1 MWKEYIDKI
10 KEEKKKESDMAAEK
24 APVYI
29 IGHKNPDTDSIC
41 SAIAYAELKN
51 RLHGDGY
58 CAARA
63 GQINQETQYV
73 LNFFQAS
80 APKYIEDVRTD
91 VRDIEIRKTQGVSG
105 QISLKKAWNMMRAL
119 GVVTLPITEEQR
131 LQGLITIGDIA
142 NAYMDVYDNC
152 SLSAAHTPYKN
163 ILETLDAVMLIGD
176 EEEVYEKGEVV
187 IAAANPD
194 VMEDYI
200 HEGDMVILG
209 NRYESQLCAIEMNAA
224 CIVVCMDAKVS
235 RTIRKLAQEHNC
247 NIIVTP
253 HDTFTVARM
262 INQSMPIS
270 HFMKEE
276 NLITFKL
283 TEKTD
288 DIKGIMGQK
297 RYRDFPILDMEGNY
311 IGMISR
317 RNLLNLRKKQV
328 ILVDHNEASQT
339 VDGIEHADILE
350 IIDHHRI
357 GTLETLEPV
366 FFRNQPL
373 GCTATIICQ
382 MYQENGV
389 DIPKN
394 VAGLL
399 MAAIL
404 SDTLMFRSPTC
415 TAVDQ
420 ATAERLSEICGVE
433 IEEFSIDMFSAG
445 SDMSSKTPEEIFNQ
459 DKKKFQVNEH
469 EFIVAQINSMN
480 SIELDEIKEKL
491 VPYLEEKFASLDVEM
506 CYVML
511 TNIVK
516 EKTELLCFGEHAK
529 EVARN
534 AFQLPE
540 DAVDIRLKGL
550 VSRKKQLIPS
560 IVTVLQQ

>member
-1 MWKEYIDKI
+1 
-10 KEEKKKESDMAAEK
+10 MASETS
-24 APVYI
+24 PVYV

-41 SAIAYAELKN
+41 SAVAYAELKN
-51 RLHGDGY
+51 LLHGGGY

-73 LNFFQAS
+73 LNFFQAQ
-80 APKYIEDVRTD
+80 APIYVPDVMTD
-91 VRDIEIRKTQGVSG
+91 VSDIEIRKTQGVTG
-105 QISLKKAWNMMRAL
+105 DISLKKAWNMMRAL
-119 GVVTLPITEEQR
+119 GVVTLPITDNQR

-152 SLSAAHTPYKN
+152 ILSVAGTPYKN
-163 ILETLDAVMLIGD
+163 ILETLDAELLLGD
-176 EEEVYEKGEVV
+176 KNALYDRGEVV

-224 CIVVCMDAKVS
+224 CIIVCMGAKVS
-235 RTIRKLAQEHNC
+235 KTIQKLAQEHNC
-247 NIIVTP
+247 SIIVTP

-270 HFMKEE
+270 HFMKREG
-276 NLITFKL
+276 LVTFKV
-283 TEKTD
+283 TEKTE

-297 RYRDFPILDMEGNY
+297 RYRDFPILDLDGNY

-317 RNLLNLRKKQV
+317 RNLLNLRKRRL

-339 VDGIEHADILE
+339 VDGIAFADILE

-366 FFRNQPL
+366 YFRNQPV
-373 GCTATIICQ
+373 GCTATIIYQ

-389 DIPKN
+389 KISKKM
-394 VAGLL
+394 AGLL
-399 MAAIL
+399 MAAII

-415 TAVDQ
+415 TSIDRMA
-420 ATAERLSEICGVE
+420 AEKLSEICGVE
-433 IEEFSIDMFSAG
+433 IEEFAIDMFSAG
-445 SDMSSKTPEEIFNQ
+445 SDMSSRTPKEIFNQ
-459 DKKKFQVNEH
+459 DKKKFQVGDH
-469 EFIVAQINSMN
+469 SFIVAQINSMN
-480 SIELDEIKEKL
+480 AIELEEVKEKL
-491 VPYLEEKFASLDVEM
+491 VPYLSERFEGLGVEM
-506 CYVML
+506 CFVML

-516 EKTELLCFGEHAK
+516 EDTELLCFGEKARD
-529 EVARN
+529 VARS
-534 AFQLPE
+534 AFQLSPDME
-540 DAVDIRLKGL
+540 HIVLKGL

>member
-1 MWKEYIDKI
+1 MA
-10 KEEKKKESDMAAEK
+10 SDA
-24 APVYI
+24 APVYV

-51 RLHGDGY
+51 TLHGGGY

-80 APKYIEDVRTD
+80 APKYVGDVMTD
-91 VRDIEIRKTQGVSG
+91 IRDIEIRKTQGVSG
-105 QISLKKAWNMMRAL
+105 EISLKKAWNMMRAL
-119 GVVTLPITEEQR
+119 GVVTLPITEHKK

-152 SLSAAHTPYKN
+152 ILSVAQTPYKN
-163 ILETLDAVMLIGD
+163 ILETLDATMLIGD
-176 EEEVYEKGEVV
+176 ESAVYEKGEVV

-224 CIVVCMDAKVS
+224 CIVVCMGAKVS
-235 RTIRKLAQEHNC
+235 QTIKKLAQEHNC
-247 NIIVTP
+247 SIIVTP

-270 HFMKEE
+270 HFMKRDG
-276 NLITFKL
+276 LITFKV
-283 TEKTD
+283 TEKTE

-297 RYRDFPILDMEGNY
+297 RYRDFPILDLDGSY

-317 RNLLNLRKKQV
+317 RNLLNLRRKRV

-339 VDGIEHADILE
+339 VDGINYAEILE

-373 GCTATIICQ
+373 GCTATIIYQ
-382 MYQENGV
+382 MYQESGV
-389 DIPKN
+389 EIPKN
-394 VAGLL
+394 IAGLL
-399 MAAIL
+399 MAAII

-415 TAVDQ
+415 TAIDQ
-420 ATAERLSEICGVE
+420 AAAEKLSEICGVE
-433 IEEFSIDMFSAG
+433 IEEFAIDMFGAG
-445 SDMSSKTPEEIFNQ
+445 SDMSSRTAKEIFNQ
-459 DKKKFQVNEH
+459 DRKKFQVNEH
-469 EFIVAQINSMN
+469 SFIVGQINSMN
-480 SIELDEIKEKL
+480 TIELEEVKEKL
-491 VPYLEEKFASLDVEM
+491 IPYINEKFASLDVEM

-516 EKTELLCFGEHAK
+516 EDTELLCFGEKAK

-540 DAVDIRLKGL
+540 DIEDIILKGL

>member
-1 MWKEYIDKI
+1 MSPEI
-10 KEEKKKESDMAAEK
+10 S
-24 APVYI
+24 PVYV

-51 RLHGDGY
+51 TLHGGGY

-73 LNFFQAS
+73 LNFFQVS
-80 APKYIEDVRTD
+80 APKYVADVMTD
-91 VRDIEIRKTQGVSG
+91 VRDIEIRKTQGVTG
-105 QISLKKAWNMMRAL
+105 DISLKKAWNMMRAL
-119 GVVTLPITEEQR
+119 GVVTLPITDNQR
-131 LQGLITIGDIA
+131 LLGLITIGDIA

-152 SLSAAHTPYKN
+152 ILSVAKTPYKN
-163 ILETLDAVMLIGD
+163 ILETLDAHMIIGD
-176 EEEVYEKGEVV
+176 ENAVYEKGEVV

-224 CIVVCMDAKVS
+224 CIIVCMGAKVS
-235 RTIRKLAQEHNC
+235 RTIQKLAQEHGC
-247 NIIVTP
+247 SIIVTP

-270 HFMKEE
+270 YFMKRDR
-276 NLITFKL
+276 LTTFKV
-283 TEKTD
+283 TEKTE

-297 RYRDFPILDMEGNY
+297 RYRDFPILDLDGNY

-317 RNLLNLRKKQV
+317 RNLLNLRRKQV

-339 VDGIEHADILE
+339 VDGINFADILE

-373 GCTATIICQ
+373 GCTATIIYQ
-382 MYQENGV
+382 MYKENGV
-389 DIPKN
+389 EIPKN
-394 VAGLL
+394 IAGLL
-399 MAAIL
+399 MAAII

-415 TAVDQ
+415 TAVDRE
-420 ATAERLSEICGVE
+420 AAESLSEICGVE
-433 IEEFSIDMFSAG
+433 IEEFAIDMFSAG
-445 SDMSSKTPEEIFNQ
+445 SDMSSKTAKEIFEQ
-459 DKKKFQVNEH
+459 DRKKFQVNEH
-469 EFIVAQINSMN
+469 TFIVSQINSMN
-480 SIELDEIKEKL
+480 AIELEEIKEKL
-491 VPYLEEKFASLDVEM
+491 IPYLTEQFDSLGVDM

-516 EKTELLCFGEHAK
+516 EDTELLCFGDRAK
-529 EVARN
+529 EVARG
-534 AFQLPE
+534 AFQLRE
-540 DAVDIRLKGL
+540 DVEDIVLKGL

>member
-1 MWKEYIDKI
+1 MSSET
-10 KEEKKKESDMAAEK
+10 S
-24 APVYI
+24 PVYV

-41 SAIAYAELKN
+41 SAVAYAELKN
-51 RLHGDGY
+51 LLHGGGY

-73 LNFFQAS
+73 LNFFQAQ
-80 APKYIEDVRTD
+80 APIYVPDVMTD
-91 VRDIEIRKTQGVSG
+91 VSDIEIRKTQGVTG
-105 QISLKKAWNMMRAL
+105 DISLKKAWNMMRAL
-119 GVVTLPITEEQR
+119 GVVTLPITDNQR

-152 SLSAAHTPYKN
+152 ILSVAGTPYKN
-163 ILETLDAVMLIGD
+163 ILETLDAELLLGD
-176 EEEVYEKGEVV
+176 KNALYDRGEVV

-224 CIVVCMDAKVS
+224 CIIVCMGAKVS
-235 RTIRKLAQEHNC
+235 KTIQKLAQEHNC
-247 NIIVTP
+247 SIIVTP

-262 INQSMPIS
+262 INHSMPIS
-270 HFMKEE
+270 HFMNREG
-276 NLITFKL
+276 LVTFKV
-283 TEKTD
+283 TEKTE

-297 RYRDFPILDMEGNY
+297 RYRDFPILDLDGNY

-317 RNLLNLRKKQV
+317 RNLLNLRKRRL

-339 VDGIEHADILE
+339 VDGIAFADILE

-366 FFRNQPL
+366 YFRNQPV
-373 GCTATIICQ
+373 GCTATIIYQ

-389 DIPKN
+389 KISKKI
-394 VAGLL
+394 AGLL
-399 MAAIL
+399 MAAII

-415 TAVDQ
+415 TSIDRMA
-420 ATAERLSEICGVE
+420 AEKLSEICGVE
-433 IEEFSIDMFSAG
+433 IEEFAIDMFSAG
-445 SDMSSKTPEEIFNQ
+445 SDMSSRTPKEIFNQ
-459 DKKKFQVNEH
+459 DKKKFQVGDH
-469 EFIVAQINSMN
+469 SFIVAQINSMN
-480 SIELDEIKEKL
+480 AIELEEVKEKL
-491 VPYLEEKFASLDVEM
+491 VPYLSERFEGLGVEM
-506 CYVML
+506 CFVML

-516 EKTELLCFGEHAK
+516 EDTELLCFGEKAK
-529 EVARN
+529 DVARS
-534 AFQLPE
+534 AFQLSPDME
-540 DAVDIRLKGL
+540 HIVLKGL

>member
-1 MWKEYIDKI
+1 MSPEI
-10 KEEKKKESDMAAEK
+10 S
-24 APVYI
+24 PVYV

-51 RLHGDGY
+51 TLHGGGY

-73 LNFFQAS
+73 LNFFQVS
-80 APKYIEDVRTD
+80 APKYVADVMTD
-91 VRDIEIRKTQGVSG
+91 VRDIEIRKTQGVTG
-105 QISLKKAWNMMRAL
+105 DISLKKAWNMMRAL
-119 GVVTLPITEEQR
+119 GVVTLPITDNQR
-131 LQGLITIGDIA
+131 LLGLITIGDIA

-152 SLSAAHTPYKN
+152 ILSVAKTPYKN
-163 ILETLDAVMLIGD
+163 ILETLDAHMIIGD
-176 EEEVYEKGEVV
+176 ENAVYEKGEVV

-224 CIVVCMDAKVS
+224 CIIVCMGAKVS
-235 RTIRKLAQEHNC
+235 RTIQKLAQEHGC
-247 NIIVTP
+247 SIIVTP

-270 HFMKEE
+270 YFMKRDR
-276 NLITFKL
+276 LTTFKV
-283 TEKTD
+283 TEKTE

-297 RYRDFPILDMEGNY
+297 RYRDFPILDLDGNY

-317 RNLLNLRKKQV
+317 RNLLNLRRKQV

-339 VDGIEHADILE
+339 VDGINFADILE

-373 GCTATIICQ
+373 GCTATIIYQ
-382 MYQENGV
+382 MYKENGV
-389 DIPKN
+389 EIPKN
-394 VAGLL
+394 IAGLL
-399 MAAIL
+399 MAAII

-415 TAVDQ
+415 TAVDRE
-420 ATAERLSEICGVE
+420 AAESLSEICGVE
-433 IEEFSIDMFSAG
+433 IEEFAIDMFSAG
-445 SDMSSKTPEEIFNQ
+445 SDMSSKTAKEIFEQ
-459 DKKKFQVNEH
+459 DRKKFQVNEH
-469 EFIVAQINSMN
+469 TFIVSQINSMN
-480 SIELDEIKEKL
+480 AIELEEIKEKL
-491 VPYLEEKFASLDVEM
+491 IPYLTEQFDSLGVDM

-516 EKTELLCFGEHAK
+516 EDTELLCFGDKAK
-529 EVARN
+529 EVARG
-534 AFQLPE
+534 AFQLRE
-540 DAVDIRLKGL
+540 DVEDIVLKGL

>member
-1 MWKEYIDKI
+1 
-10 KEEKKKESDMAAEK
+10 MATDT
-24 APVYI
+24 APVYV

-41 SAIAYAELKN
+41 SAVAYAELKN
-51 RLHGDGY
+51 LLYGGGY

-73 LNFFQAS
+73 LNYFQAQ
-80 APKYIEDVRTD
+80 APIYVADVMTD
-91 VRDIEIRKTQGVSG
+91 VTDIEIRKTQGVTG
-105 QISLKKAWNMMRAL
+105 DISLKKAWNMMRAL
-119 GVVTLPITEEQR
+119 GVVTLPITENQR

-152 SLSAAHTPYKN
+152 ILSVAKTPYKN
-163 ILETLDAVMLIGD
+163 ILETLDAELLLGD
-176 EEEVYEKGEVV
+176 INAIYDKGEVV

-194 VMEDYI
+194 VMEEYI

-224 CIVVCMDAKVS
+224 CIIVCMGSKVS
-235 RTIRKLAQEHNC
+235 KTIQKLAQEHNC
-247 NIIVTP
+247 SIIVTP

-270 HFMKEE
+270 HFMKRE
-276 NLITFKL
+276 NLVTFKVN
-283 TEKTD
+283 EKTE
-288 DIKGIMGQK
+288 DIRGIMGQK
-297 RYRDFPILDMEGNY
+297 RYRDFPILDLDGNY

-317 RNLLNLRKKQV
+317 RNLLNLRKKRV

-339 VDGIEHADILE
+339 VDGIAFADIME

-366 FFRNQPL
+366 YFRNQPV
-373 GCTATIICQ
+373 GCTATIIYQ

-389 DIPKN
+389 KISKKI
-394 VAGLL
+394 AGLL
-399 MAAIL
+399 MAAII

-415 TAVDQ
+415 TSIDRMA
-420 ATAERLSEICGVE
+420 AEKLSEICGVE
-433 IEEFSIDMFSAG
+433 IEEFAIDMFSAG
-445 SDMSSKTPEEIFNQ
+445 SDMSSRTPKEIFNQ
-459 DKKKFQVNEH
+459 DKKKFQVGDH
-469 EFIVAQINSMN
+469 SFIVAQINSMN
-480 SIELDEIKEKL
+480 AIELEEVKEKL
-491 VPYLEEKFASLDVEM
+491 VPYLEEKFDGLGVNM
-506 CYVML
+506 CFVML

-516 EKTELLCFGEHAK
+516 EDTELLCFGEKAK
-529 EVARN
+529 DVARS
-534 AFQLPE
+534 AFQLPADLE
-540 DAVDIRLKGL
+540 TIVLKGL

>member
-1 MWKEYIDKI
+1 MA
-10 KEEKKKESDMAAEK
+10 SDT
-24 APVYI
+24 APVYV

-51 RLHGDGY
+51 ILHGGGY

-80 APKYIEDVRTD
+80 APKYVSDVMTD

-105 QISLKKAWNMMRAL
+105 VISLKKAWNMMRAL
-119 GVVTLPITEEQR
+119 GVVTLPITDEQR

-152 SLSAAHTPYKN
+152 ILSVARTPYKN
-163 ILETLDAVMLIGD
+163 ILETLDAELLIGD
-176 EEEVYEKGEVV
+176 ENAVYEKGEVV

-224 CIVVCMDAKVS
+224 CIIVCMGAKVS
-235 RTIRKLAQEHNC
+235 RTIQKLAQEHGC
-247 NIIVTP
+247 SIIVTP

-270 HFMKEE
+270 HFMKRDG
-276 NLITFKL
+276 LTTFKV
-283 TEKTD
+283 TEKTE

-297 RYRDFPILDMEGNY
+297 RYRDFPILDLDGSY

-339 VDGIEHADILE
+339 VDGINYADILE

-373 GCTATIICQ
+373 GCTATIIYQ

-389 DIPKN
+389 EIPKN
-394 VAGLL
+394 IAGLL
-399 MAAIL
+399 MAAII

-420 ATAERLSEICGVE
+420 AAAERLSDICGVE
-433 IEEFSIDMFSAG
+433 IEEFAIDMFSAG
-445 SDMSSKTPEEIFNQ
+445 SDMSSRTAEEIFNQ
-459 DKKKFQVNEH
+459 DRKKFQVNEH
-469 EFIVAQINSMN
+469 SFIVSQINSMN
-480 SIELDEIKEKL
+480 TIELEEVKEKL
-491 VPYLEEKFASLDVEM
+491 VPYLEEKFSSLDVEM

-516 EKTELLCFGEHAK
+516 EDTELLCFGEKAK
-529 EVARN
+529 EVARS

-540 DAVDIRLKGL
+540 VMEDIILKGL

-560 IVTVLQQ
+560 IVTILQQ

>member
-1 MWKEYIDKI
+1 
-10 KEEKKKESDMAAEK
+10 MATDT
-24 APVYI
+24 APVYV

-41 SAIAYAELKN
+41 SAVAYAELKN
-51 RLHGDGY
+51 LLYGGGY

-73 LNFFQAS
+73 LNYFQAQ
-80 APKYIEDVRTD
+80 APIYVADVMTD
-91 VRDIEIRKTQGVSG
+91 VTDIEIRKTQGVTG
-105 QISLKKAWNMMRAL
+105 DISLKKAWNMMRAL
-119 GVVTLPITEEQR
+119 GVVTLPITENQR

-152 SLSAAHTPYKN
+152 ILSVAKTPYKN
-163 ILETLDAVMLIGD
+163 ILETLDAELLLGD
-176 EEEVYEKGEVV
+176 INAIYDKGEVV

-194 VMEDYI
+194 VMEEYI

-224 CIVVCMDAKVS
+224 CIIVCMGSKVS
-235 RTIRKLAQEHNC
+235 KTIQKLAQEHNC
-247 NIIVTP
+247 SIIVTP

-270 HFMKEE
+270 HFMKRE
-276 NLITFKL
+276 NLVTFKVH
-283 TEKTD
+283 EKTE

-297 RYRDFPILDMEGNY
+297 RYRDFPILDLDGNY

-317 RNLLNLRKKQV
+317 RNLLNLRKKRV

-339 VDGIEHADILE
+339 VDGIAFADIME

-366 FFRNQPL
+366 YFRNQPV
-373 GCTATIICQ
+373 GCTATIIYQ

-389 DIPKN
+389 KISKKI
-394 VAGLL
+394 AGLL
-399 MAAIL
+399 MAAII

-415 TAVDQ
+415 TSIDRMA
-420 ATAERLSEICGVE
+420 AEKLSEICGVE
-433 IEEFSIDMFSAG
+433 IEEFAIDMFSAG
-445 SDMSSKTPEEIFNQ
+445 SDMSSRTPKEIFNQ
-459 DKKKFQVNEH
+459 DKKKFQVGDH
-469 EFIVAQINSMN
+469 SFIVAQINSMN
-480 SIELDEIKEKL
+480 AIELEEVKEKL
-491 VPYLEEKFASLDVEM
+491 VPYLEEKFDGLGVNM
-506 CYVML
+506 CFVML

-516 EKTELLCFGEHAK
+516 EDTELLCFGEKAK
-529 EVARN
+529 DVARS
-534 AFQLPE
+534 AFQLPADLE
-540 DAVDIRLKGL
+540 TIVLKGL

>member
-1 MWKEYIDKI
+1 MRRT
-10 KEEKKKESDMAAEK
+10 DMSSETS
-24 APVYI
+24 PVYA

-41 SAIAYAELKN
+41 SAVAYAELKN
-51 RLHGDGY
+51 LLHGGGY

-73 LNFFQAS
+73 LNFFQAQ
-80 APKYIEDVRTD
+80 APIYVPDVMTD
-91 VRDIEIRKTQGVSG
+91 VSDIEIRKTQGVTG
-105 QISLKKAWNMMRAL
+105 DISLKKAWNMMRAL
-119 GVVTLPITEEQR
+119 GVVTLPITDNQR

-152 SLSAAHTPYKN
+152 ILSVAGTPYKN
-163 ILETLDAVMLIGD
+163 ILETLDAELLLGD
-176 EEEVYEKGEVV
+176 KNALYDRGEVV

-224 CIVVCMDAKVS
+224 CIIVCMGAKVS
-235 RTIRKLAQEHNC
+235 KTIQKLAQEHNC
-247 NIIVTP
+247 SIIVTP

-270 HFMKEE
+270 HFMKREG
-276 NLITFKL
+276 LVTFKV
-283 TEKTD
+283 TEKTE

-297 RYRDFPILDMEGNY
+297 RYRDFPILDLDGNY

-317 RNLLNLRKKQV
+317 RNLLNLRKRRL

-339 VDGIEHADILE
+339 VDGIAFADILE

-366 FFRNQPL
+366 YFRNQPV
-373 GCTATIICQ
+373 GCTATIIYQ

-389 DIPKN
+389 KISKKI
-394 VAGLL
+394 AGLL
-399 MAAIL
+399 MAAII

-415 TAVDQ
+415 TSIDRMA
-420 ATAERLSEICGVE
+420 AEKLSEICGVE
-433 IEEFSIDMFSAG
+433 IEEFAIDMFSAG
-445 SDMSSKTPEEIFNQ
+445 SDMSSRTPKEIFNQ
-459 DKKKFQVNEH
+459 DKKKFQVGDH
-469 EFIVAQINSMN
+469 SFIVAQINSMN
-480 SIELDEIKEKL
+480 AIELEEVKEKL
-491 VPYLEEKFASLDVEM
+491 VPYLSERFEGLGVEM
-506 CYVML
+506 CFVML

-516 EKTELLCFGEHAK
+516 EDTELLCFGEKAK
-529 EVARN
+529 DVARS
-534 AFQLPE
+534 AFQLSPDME
-540 DAVDIRLKGL
+540 HIVLKGL

>member
-1 MWKEYIDKI
+1 
-10 KEEKKKESDMAAEK
+10 MASNA
-24 APVYI
+24 APVYV

-51 RLHGDGY
+51 ILHGGGY

-73 LNFFQAS
+73 LNFFQVS
-80 APKYIEDVRTD
+80 APKYVGDVMTD
-91 VRDIEIRKTQGVSG
+91 IRDIEIRKTQGVSG

-119 GVVTLPITEEQR
+119 GVVTLPITDNQR

-152 SLSAAHTPYKN
+152 ILSVAQTPYRN
-163 ILETLDAVMLIGD
+163 ILETLDADMLIGD
-176 EEEVYEKGEVV
+176 ETAVYTKGEVV

-224 CIVVCMDAKVS
+224 CIVVCMGAKVS
-235 RTIRKLAQEHNC
+235 QTIRKLAQEHNC
-247 NIIVTP
+247 SIIVTP
-253 HDTFTVARM
+253 HDTFTVALM

-270 HFMKEE
+270 HFMKQDG
-276 NLITFKL
+276 LITFKV
-283 TEKTD
+283 TEKTE

-297 RYRDFPILDMEGNY
+297 RYRDFPILDLEGNY

-317 RNLLNLRKKQV
+317 RNLLNLRRKQV

-339 VDGIEHADILE
+339 VDGINYADILE

-373 GCTATIICQ
+373 GCTATIIYQ
-382 MYQENGV
+382 MYRESGV
-389 DIPKN
+389 DIPKGI
-394 VAGLL
+394 AGLL
-399 MAAIL
+399 LAAII

-420 ATAERLSEICGVE
+420 AAARRLSEICGVE
-433 IEEFSIDMFSAG
+433 IEEFAIDMFSAG
-445 SDMSSKTPEEIFNQ
+445 SDMSSRTAKEIFNQ
-459 DKKKFQVNEH
+459 DRKKFQVNEH
-469 EFIVAQINSMN
+469 SFIVSQINSMN
-480 SIELDEIKEKL
+480 TIELSEVKEKL
-491 VPYLEEKFASLDVEM
+491 IPYLNKKFDSLDVEM
-506 CYVML
+506 CYIML

-516 EKTELLCFGEHAK
+516 EDTELLCFGEKAK
-529 EVARN
+529 EVARS

-540 DAVDIRLKGL
+540 DMEDIILKGL

-560 IVTVLQQ
+560 IVTILQQ

>member
-1 MWKEYIDKI
+1 MT
-10 KEEKKKESDMAAEK
+10 ESV

-51 RLHGDGY
+51 QINGGGY

-73 LNFFQAS
+73 LNFFQMP
-80 APKYIEDVRTD
+80 APKYVADVMTD

-105 QISLKKAWNMMRAL
+105 DISLKKAWNMMRSL
-119 GVVTLPITEEQR
+119 GVVTLPITEDQM

-152 SLSAAHTPYKN
+152 ILSVARTPYKN
-163 ILETLDAVMLIGD
+163 ILETLDASMLIG
-176 EEEVYEKGEVV
+176 EEDAVYERGEVV

-224 CIVVCMDAKVS
+224 CIIVCMGAKVS
-235 RTIRKLAQEHNC
+235 RTIQKLAQEHGC
-247 NIIVTP
+247 SIIVTP
-253 HDTFTVARM
+253 HDTFTTARM

-270 HFMKEE
+270 HFMKRDR
-276 NLITFKL
+276 LTTFKV
-283 TEKTD
+283 TEKTE
-288 DIKGIMGQK
+288 DIKGIMGEK
-297 RYRDFPILDMEGNY
+297 RYRDFPILDLDGRY

-317 RNLLNLRKKQV
+317 RNLLNLRKKRV

-339 VDGIEHADILE
+339 VDGINYAEILE

-366 FFRNQPL
+366 YFRNQPV
-373 GCTATIICQ
+373 GCTATIVCQ
-382 MYQENGV
+382 IYRENGV
-389 DIPKN
+389 EIPKKI
-394 VAGLL
+394 AGLL
-399 MAAIL
+399 MAAII

-415 TAVDQ
+415 TAADR
-420 ATAERLSEICGVE
+420 AAAEELSDICGVE
-433 IEEFSIDMFSAG
+433 IEEFAIDMFSAG
-445 SDMSSKTPEEIFNQ
+445 SDMSSRTPKEIFNQ
-459 DKKKFQVNEH
+459 DKKIFQVGEH
-469 EFIVAQINSMN
+469 NFMVAQINSMN
-480 SIELDEIKEKL
+480 SIELSEVREKL
-491 VPYLEEKFASLDVEM
+491 EPYLEEEFDSLGVEM
-506 CYVML
+506 CFVML

-516 EKTELLCFGEHAK
+516 ENTELLCFGEKAK
-529 EVARN
+529 EVARS
-534 AFQLPE
+534 AFQLPDDME
-540 DAVDIRLKGL
+540 DIMLKGL

>member
-1 MWKEYIDKI
+1 MSPEI
-10 KEEKKKESDMAAEK
+10 S
-24 APVYI
+24 PVYV

-51 RLHGDGY
+51 TLHGGGY

-73 LNFFQAS
+73 LNFFQVS
-80 APKYIEDVRTD
+80 APKYVADVMTD
-91 VRDIEIRKTQGVSG
+91 VRDIEIRKTQGVTG
-105 QISLKKAWNMMRAL
+105 DISLKKAWNMMRSL
-119 GVVTLPITEEQR
+119 GVVTLPITDNQR
-131 LQGLITIGDIA
+131 LLGLITIGDIA

-152 SLSAAHTPYKN
+152 ILSVAKTPYKN
-163 ILETLDAVMLIGD
+163 ILETLDAHMIIGD
-176 EEEVYEKGEVV
+176 ENAVYEKGEVV

-224 CIVVCMDAKVS
+224 CIIVCMGAKVS
-235 RTIRKLAQEHNC
+235 RTIQKLAQEHGC
-247 NIIVTP
+247 SIIVTP

-270 HFMKEE
+270 YFMKRDR
-276 NLITFKL
+276 LTTFKV
-283 TEKTD
+283 TEKTE

-297 RYRDFPILDMEGNY
+297 RYRDFPILDLDGNY

-317 RNLLNLRKKQV
+317 RNLLNLRRKQV

-339 VDGIEHADILE
+339 VDGINFADILE

-373 GCTATIICQ
+373 GCTATIIYQ
-382 MYQENGV
+382 MYKENGV
-389 DIPKN
+389 EIPKN
-394 VAGLL
+394 IAGLL
-399 MAAIL
+399 MAAII

-415 TAVDQ
+415 TAVDRE
-420 ATAERLSEICGVE
+420 AAESLSEICGVE
-433 IEEFSIDMFSAG
+433 IEEFAIDMFSAG
-445 SDMSSKTPEEIFNQ
+445 SDMSSKTAKEIFEQ
-459 DKKKFQVNEH
+459 DRKKFQVNEH
-469 EFIVAQINSMN
+469 TFIVSQINSMN
-480 SIELDEIKEKL
+480 AIELEEIKEKL
-491 VPYLEEKFASLDVEM
+491 IPYLTEQFDSLGVDM

-516 EKTELLCFGEHAK
+516 EDTELLCFGDKAK
-529 EVARN
+529 EVARG
-534 AFQLPE
+534 AFQLRE
-540 DAVDIRLKGL
+540 DVEDIVLKGL

>member
-1 MWKEYIDKI
+1 
-10 KEEKKKESDMAAEK
+10 MADT
-24 APVYI
+24 APVYV

-51 RLHGDGY
+51 RLHGGGY
-58 CAARA
+58 CPARA

-73 LNFFQAS
+73 LNFFQVP
-80 APKYIEDVRTD
+80 APKYVEDVMTD
-91 VRDIEIRKTQGVSG
+91 VRDIEIRKTKGVSG
-105 QISLKKAWNMMRAL
+105 QMSLKKAWNMMREL
-119 GVVTLPITEEQR
+119 GVVTLPITEGEY

-142 NAYMDVYDNC
+142 NAYMEVYDNR
-152 SLSAAHTPYKN
+152 SLSAAKTSYKN
-163 ILETLDAVMLIGD
+163 IIETLDGVLLNGD
-176 EEEVYEKGEVV
+176 EHAVFEQGEVV
-187 IAAANPD
+187 IATANPD
-194 VMEDYI
+194 VMEDFL

-235 RTIRKLAQEHNC
+235 KTIQKLAQEHNC
-247 NIIVTP
+247 SIIMTP

-262 INQSMPIS
+262 MNQSMPIS
-270 HFMKEE
+270 HFMKQDG
-276 NLITFKL
+276 LVTFKL
-283 TEKTD
+283 TEKTE

-297 RYRDFPILDMEGNY
+297 RYRDFPILDLDNHY
-311 IGMISR
+311 VGMISR
-317 RNLLNLRKKQV
+317 RNLLNLRKKRV

-339 VDGIEHADILE
+339 VDGIDHAEILE

-366 FFRNQPL
+366 YFRNQPL
-373 GCTATIICQ
+373 GCTATIVFQ
-382 MYQENGV
+382 MYQENGME
-389 DIPKN
+389 IPKN
-394 VAGLL
+394 IAGLL

-415 TAVDQ
+415 TPVDQ
-420 ATAERLSEICGVE
+420 AAAEQLSSICGVE
-433 IEEFSIDMFSAG
+433 IEEFAVDMFSAG
-445 SDMSSKTPEEIFNQ
+445 SDMSSRTPKEIFNQ
-459 DKKKFQVNEH
+459 DKKKFEVNEH
-469 EFIVAQINSMN
+469 ELIVAQINSMN
-480 SIELDEIKEKL
+480 SIELQEIKEKL
-491 VPYLEEKFASLDVEM
+491 VPYLEKKFASLEVEM

-516 EKTELLCFGEHAK
+516 EKTELLCFGERAK
-529 EVARN
+529 EVARS

-540 DAVDIRLKGL
+540 DMEDIKLKGL

>member
-1 MWKEYIDKI
+1 MTSET
-10 KEEKKKESDMAAEK
+10 
-24 APVYI
+24 APVYV

-51 RLHGDGY
+51 RLHGGGY

-73 LNFFQAS
+73 LNFFQVS
-80 APKYIEDVRTD
+80 APKYVSDVMTD
-91 VRDIEIRKTQGVSG
+91 VRDIEIRKTQGVFG
-105 QISLKKAWNMMRAL
+105 HISLKKAWNMMRAL
-119 GVVTLPITEEQR
+119 GVVTLPITDNQKLE
-131 LQGLITIGDIA
+131 GLITIGDIA
-142 NAYMDVYDNC
+142 NAYMDVYDNK
-152 SLSAAHTPYKN
+152 SLSAARTPYKN
-163 ILETLDAVMLIGD
+163 ILETLDATMLNGD
-176 EEEVYEKGEVV
+176 EDAVFEKGEVV

-209 NRYESQLCAIEMNAA
+209 NRYESQLCAIEMDAA
-224 CIVVCMDAKVS
+224 CIVVCMNAKVS
-235 RTIRKLAQEHNC
+235 QTILKLAQENNC
-247 NIIVTP
+247 SIIVTP
-253 HDTFTVARM
+253 HDTFSVARM

-270 HFMKEE
+270 HFMKRDK
-276 NLITFKL
+276 LITFKV
-283 TEKTD
+283 TEKTE
-288 DIKGIMGQK
+288 DIKGIMGEK
-297 RYRDFPILDMEGNY
+297 RYRDFPILDLDGNY

-317 RNLLNLRKKQV
+317 RNLLNLRRKQV
-328 ILVDHNEASQT
+328 ILVDHNEESQT
-339 VDGIEHADILE
+339 VDGINYAEILE

-366 FFRNQPL
+366 YFRNQPL
-373 GCTATIICQ
+373 GCTATIVYQ
-382 MYQENGV
+382 MYKENGIK
-389 DIPKN
+389 IPESI
-394 VAGLL
+394 AGLL

-420 ATAERLSEICGVE
+420 AAAERLSEICGVE
-433 IEEFSIDMFSAG
+433 IEEFAIDMFSAG
-445 SDMSSKTPEEIFNQ
+445 SDMSSRTPKEIFNQ
-459 DKKKFQVNEH
+459 DRKKFQVGDH
-469 EFIVAQINSMN
+469 SFIVAQVNSMN
-480 SIELDEIKEKL
+480 AIELGEVKEKL
-491 VPYLEEKFASLDVEM
+491 VPYLTEKFESLDVDM

-516 EKTELLCFGEHAK
+516 EDTLLLCFGERAR
-529 EVARN
+529 EVATT

-540 DAVDIRLKGL
+540 DMQEIILKGL

>member
-1 MWKEYIDKI
+1 
-10 KEEKKKESDMAAEK
+10 MAAEK

-163 ILETLDAVMLIGD
+163 ILETLDGVMLNGD
-176 EEEVYEKGEVV
+176 EDAVYEKGEVV

-235 RTIRKLAQEHNC
+235 KTIRKLAQENHC
-247 NIIVTP
+247 TIIVTP

-270 HFMKEE
+270 HFMKED
-276 NLITFKL
+276 NLITFKV
-283 TEKTD
+283 TEKTE

-328 ILVDHNEASQT
+328 ILVDHNEVSQT

-366 FFRNQPL
+366 YFRNQPV
-373 GCTATIICQ
+373 GCTATIVYQ
-382 MYQENGV
+382 MYHENQV
-389 DIPKN
+389 EIPRDI
-394 VAGLL
+394 AGLL

-415 TAVDQ
+415 TAVDK
-420 ATAERLSEICGVE
+420 AAAEDLSRICGVE
-433 IEEFSIDMFSAG
+433 IEEFSIDMFGAG
-445 SDMSSKTPEEIFNQ
+445 SDMSSKSPEEIFNQ

-469 EFIVAQINSMN
+469 EFIVGQINSMN

-491 VPYLEEKFASLDVEM
+491 IPYLDEQFEALGVEM
-506 CYVML
+506 CFVML

-540 DAVDIRLKGL
+540 DVQDIKLKGL

>member
-1 MWKEYIDKI
+1 
-10 KEEKKKESDMAAEK
+10 MATDT
-24 APVYI
+24 APVYV

-41 SAIAYAELKN
+41 SAVAYAELKN
-51 RLHGDGY
+51 LLYGGGY

-73 LNFFQAS
+73 LNYFQAQ
-80 APKYIEDVRTD
+80 APIYVADVMTD
-91 VRDIEIRKTQGVSG
+91 VTDIEIRKTQGVTG
-105 QISLKKAWNMMRAL
+105 DISLKKAWNMMRAL
-119 GVVTLPITEEQR
+119 GVVTLPITENQR

-152 SLSAAHTPYKN
+152 ILSVAKTPYKN
-163 ILETLDAVMLIGD
+163 ILETLDAELLLGD
-176 EEEVYEKGEVV
+176 INATYDKGEVV

-194 VMEDYI
+194 VMEEYI

-224 CIVVCMDAKVS
+224 CIIVCMGSKVS
-235 RTIRKLAQEHNC
+235 KTIQKLAQEHNC
-247 NIIVTP
+247 SIIVTP

-270 HFMKEE
+270 HFMKRE
-276 NLITFKL
+276 NLVTFKVN
-283 TEKTD
+283 EKTE

-297 RYRDFPILDMEGNY
+297 RYRDFPILDLDGNY

-317 RNLLNLRKKQV
+317 RNLLNLRKKRV

-339 VDGIEHADILE
+339 VDGIAFADIME

-366 FFRNQPL
+366 YFRNQPV
-373 GCTATIICQ
+373 GCTATIIYQ

-389 DIPKN
+389 KISKKI
-394 VAGLL
+394 AGLL
-399 MAAIL
+399 MAAII

-415 TAVDQ
+415 TSIDRMA
-420 ATAERLSEICGVE
+420 AEKLSEICGVE
-433 IEEFSIDMFSAG
+433 IEEFAIDMFSAG
-445 SDMSSKTPEEIFNQ
+445 SDMSSRTPKEIFNQ
-459 DKKKFQVNEH
+459 DKKKFQVGDH
-469 EFIVAQINSMN
+469 SFIVAQINSMN
-480 SIELDEIKEKL
+480 SIELEEVKEKL
-491 VPYLEEKFASLDVEM
+491 VPYLEEKFDGLGVNM
-506 CYVML
+506 CFVML

-516 EKTELLCFGEHAK
+516 EDTELLCFGEKAK
-529 EVARN
+529 DVARS
-534 AFQLPE
+534 AFQLPADLE
-540 DAVDIRLKGL
+540 TIVLKGL

>member
-1 MWKEYIDKI
+1 
-10 KEEKKKESDMAAEK
+10 MAADT
-24 APVYI
+24 APVYV

-51 RLHGDGY
+51 RLLGGGY

-91 VRDIEIRKTQGVSG
+91 VRDIEIRKTKGVSG

-119 GVVTLPITEEQR
+119 GVVTLPITEDQS

-163 ILETLDAVMLIGD
+163 ILETLDGIMLIGN

-235 RTIRKLAQEHNC
+235 RTICKLAQEHNC

-270 HFMKEE
+270 HFMKED

-297 RYRDFPILDMEGNY
+297 RYRDFPILDMDGKY

-317 RNLLNLRKKQV
+317 RNLLNLRRKQV

-373 GCTATIICQ
+373 GCTATIIYQ
-382 MYQENGV
+382 MYRENCV
-389 DIPKN
+389 EIPRN
-394 VAGLL
+394 IAGLL

-420 ATAERLSEICGVE
+420 AAAEHLSEICGVE

-445 SDMSSKTPEEIFNQ
+445 SDMSSKTPAEIFNQ
-459 DKKKFQVNEH
+459 DRKKFQVNEH

-491 VPYLEEKFASLDVEM
+491 IPYLNEEFGNLGVEM

-529 EVARN
+529 EVARS

-540 DAVDIRLKGL
+540 DAVDIKLKGL

>member
-1 MWKEYIDKI
+1 
-10 KEEKKKESDMAAEK
+10 MATDT
-24 APVYI
+24 APVYV

-41 SAIAYAELKN
+41 SAVAYAELKN
-51 RLHGDGY
+51 LLYGGGY

-73 LNFFQAS
+73 LNYFQAQ
-80 APKYIEDVRTD
+80 APIYVADVMTD
-91 VRDIEIRKTQGVSG
+91 VTDIEIRKTQGVTG
-105 QISLKKAWNMMRAL
+105 DISLKKAWNMMRAL
-119 GVVTLPITEEQR
+119 GVVTLPITENQR

-142 NAYMDVYDNC
+142 NAYMDVFDNC
-152 SLSAAHTPYKN
+152 ILSVAKTPYKN
-163 ILETLDAVMLIGD
+163 ILETLDAELLLGD
-176 EEEVYEKGEVV
+176 INATYDKGEVV

-194 VMEDYI
+194 VMEEYI

-224 CIVVCMDAKVS
+224 CIIVCMGSKVS
-235 RTIRKLAQEHNC
+235 KTIQKLAQEHNC
-247 NIIVTP
+247 SIIVTP

-270 HFMKEE
+270 HFMKRES
-276 NLITFKL
+276 LVTFKVN
-283 TEKTD
+283 EKTE

-297 RYRDFPILDMEGNY
+297 RYRDFPILDLDGNY

-317 RNLLNLRKKQV
+317 RNLLNLRKKRV

-339 VDGIEHADILE
+339 VDGIAFADIME

-366 FFRNQPL
+366 YFRNQPV
-373 GCTATIICQ
+373 GCTATIIYQ

-389 DIPKN
+389 KISKKI
-394 VAGLL
+394 AGLL
-399 MAAIL
+399 MAAII

-415 TAVDQ
+415 TSIDRMA
-420 ATAERLSEICGVE
+420 AEKLSELCGVE
-433 IEEFSIDMFSAG
+433 IEEFAIDMFSAG
-445 SDMSSKTPEEIFNQ
+445 SDMSSRTPKEIFNQ
-459 DKKKFQVNEH
+459 DKKKFQVGDQS
-469 EFIVAQINSMN
+469 FIVAQINSMN
-480 SIELDEIKEKL
+480 AIELEEVKEKL
-491 VPYLEEKFASLDVEM
+491 VPYLEEKFDGLGVNM
-506 CYVML
+506 CFVML

-516 EKTELLCFGEHAK
+516 EDTELLCFGEKAK
-529 EVARN
+529 DVARS
-534 AFQLPE
+534 AFQLPADLE
-540 DAVDIRLKGL
+540 TIVLKGL